1 MRGHRSDLVLGM
13 GIFALLGIGLIM
25 MYSIS
30 PVVAHSYKL
39 FFNQLMYVMLGL
51 VVWVFIANIPYT
63 TWERLAPAALAAAAF
78 SILLLIPFGRSS
90 LGATRWVQ
98 LGPISFQP
106 AELLKLALIVYLA
119 MWFVRRGK
127 QLASF
132 GEGVVPFGVMVGAAI
147 TAIAL
152 FQKDLGTAAV
162 LAVAALGMFAVAG
175 GQRRHILLLV
185 GAGILMVTVFIAV
198 APHRVGR
205 LTTFL
210 HPTQDPTGA
219 GYHVNQAMIGIGSG
233 GLFGTGLG
241 HSIQVYGYL
250 PEATT
255 DSIFAVMAEEFGL
268 VGALIILALYAL
280 VIYRGLMV
288 AAGAPDQFSRL
299 LAAGISLWFCFQA
312 LINIGAMLSLVPLTG
327 IPLPYISYGGTNL
340 VVSLIGAGM
349 LLNISRYTTKEE
361 GYAAHRQRRGNGR
374 ARLAGSGYDRRP
386 QAA

>member
-1 MRGHRSDLVLGM
+1 MRGHRADLVLAM

-39 FFNQLMYVMLGL
+39 FFNQLLYVALGV
-51 VVWVFIANIPYT
+51 VVWVVVSNIPYP
-63 TWERLAPAALAAAAF
+63 TWQRLAPAALAAAAF
-78 SILLLIPFGRSS
+78 SVLLLIPFGRTS

-106 AELLKLALIVYLA
+106 AELLKLALIMYLA
-119 MWFVRRGK
+119 MWFARRGK
-127 QLASF
+127 GLLELN
-132 GEGVVPFGVMVGAAI
+132 EGVIPFAVMVGLASI
-147 TAIAL
+147 VVVV

-162 LAVAALGMFAVAG
+162 LALAALGMYVAAGLRGTHFA
-175 GQRRHILLLV
+175 LLAL
-185 GAGILMVTVFIAV
+185 AGIALVLIAIV
-198 APHRVGR
+198 MAPHRIGR

-233 GLFGTGLG
+233 GLFGNGLG

-255 DSIFAVMAEEFGL
+255 DSIFAVMGEEFGL
-268 VGALIILALYAL
+268 IGALIILALYAL
-280 VIYRGLMV
+280 VIYRGLLV
-288 AAGAPDQFSRL
+288 AAAAPDQFSRF

-340 VVSLIGAGM
+340 VVSLVGAGM
-349 LLNISRYTTKEE
+349 LVNISRYTTREE
-361 GYAAHRQRRGNGR
+361 GYAPYRQRRGNGR
-374 ARLAGSGYDRRP
+374 ARLAGSSYDRRP
-386 QAA
+386 TAA